1 MTPSEKAQE
10 LVNKYLNA
18 PFNCKGCDM
27 VYCDSVCT
35 MLSLYE
41 AKQCAMIAVDEMLT
55 YARKDIYRG
64 KSKLSEREYLLEVK
78 KELSK

>member
-41 AKQCAMIAVDEMLT
+41 AKQCALIAVDEIKNVVDARNLT
-55 YARKDIYRG
+55 YWQ
-64 KSKLSEREYLLEVK
+64 EVK
-78 KELSK
+78 NELSK